1 MVTIDENTR
10 VVYIGVLGGKGAGIT
25 TLLEFIGDMAERAG
39 VGHTTYE
46 GCVMKVNGVVFDL
59 HEHHLDDFLEGQPRA
74 DYWYYVADGSEGPC
88 EMDVNFYI
96 MGIERI
102 EGVFFNKCDLIDFDD
117 ELIDL
122 EKIEA
127 RRCLELNRIPV
138 DGVPFIPGSAA
149 WAAEGRLA
157 GGVNAVAELLG
168 SILALSPPM

>member
-1 MVTIDENTR
+1 MVTIDENTN

-25 TLLEFIGDMAERAG
+25 ALLEFIGNMAERAG
-39 VGHTTYE
+39 VGHTTYG

-59 HEHHLDDFLEGQPRA
+59 HEHHLDDFLDGRPRA

-102 EGVFFNKCDLIDFDD
+102 EAVFFNKCDLIDFDD

-127 RRCLELNRIPV
+127 RRCLELNRMPV
-138 DGVPFIPGSAA
+138 DSILFIPGSAA
-149 WAAEGRLA
+149 WAAEGKRA
-157 GGVNAVAELLG
+157 GGVNAVAELLQN
-168 SILALSPPM
+168 ILSLT